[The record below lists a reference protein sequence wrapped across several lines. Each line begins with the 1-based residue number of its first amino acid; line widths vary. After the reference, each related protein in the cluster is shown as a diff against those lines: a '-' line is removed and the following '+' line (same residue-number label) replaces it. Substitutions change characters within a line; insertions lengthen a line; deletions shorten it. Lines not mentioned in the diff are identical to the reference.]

1 MINLEKG
8 QRISMDKG
16 LTLVGVGLGWDPNE
30 KVQDMI
36 STWTH
41 QHLCLAKAEGYRL
54 MSILF
59 STTTKNLLTV
69 QLSQLAMT

>member
-30 KVQDMI
+30 G
-36 STWTH
+36 T
-41 QHLCLAKAEGYRL
+41 GYDFDL
-54 MSILF
+54 DASAFMLGSNGKIPADEYF
-59 STTTKNLLTV
+59 VSTTIRSLLTA
-69 QLSQLAMT
+69 LLNPLEMT

>member
-16 LTLVGVGLGWDPNE
+16 LTLVGVSDGIRM

>member
-30 KVQDMI
+30 GTGYDLI
-36 STWTH
+36 WTLR
-41 QHLCLAKAEGYRL
+41 HLC
-54 MSILF
+54 
-59 STTTKNLLTV
+59 
-69 QLSQLAMT
+69 